1 MNLEFNLG
9 SLKEQFT
16 LSFIFTPLLL
26 LYNIQGQK
34 TDAELK
40 ALAKFLKQMCY
51 SLKSQ

>member
-16 LSFIFTPLLL
+16 LSFTFTPLLL
-26 LYNIQGQK
+26 LYNIQSQR
-34 TDAELK
+34 TDAQLK
-40 ALAKFLKQMCY
+40 TLAKFLKEICY